1 MAPAAPPEPE
11 ENPYVLLDVSQ
22 EATDAEIRT
31 AYRTRSLKVHPDR
44 NRNDPNAAQK
54 FHALTVASTL
64 LLDPLRRLA
73 LDAQLR
79 LAAAKKARFA
89 TYDSKRK
96 ALVTELEER
105 EREFKKARIEREKEK
120 AAREGDN
127 DRIKEAGR
135 RLREERE
142 RQREELAR
150 AKVEEARIDA
160 EEEALDTNAPPPL
173 GPYDTTVRVKFVLS
187 AFPSL
192 NTASALSSHLRR
204 FGEIDDG
211 AVVLSIKPKKASK
224 KKKTLVQDKGGDD
237 AGQGEGDKVVNA
249 VVPFAQISSAFGAIS
264 SNVALKEQGIEV
276 SWAGGAEPPILGWLR
291 DRGELGGKP
300 KSDIPA
306 STSSNGAAG
315 TVHGVPEQPHTKD
328 AENGAKFSTFPS
340 TFPAAPPPE
349 PPKAEARPTSSM
361 DFESLTLLRL
371 REAERARLERE
382 ILEAEARGEEI

>member
-11 ENPYVLLDVSQ
+11 ENPYKLLDISQ

-79 LAAAKKARFA
+79 LAEAKKARFA
-89 TYDSKRK
+89 SYDNKRK

-105 EREFKKARIEREKEK
+105 EREFKKARQEKAKEK
-120 AAREGDN
+120 AAREGEN
-127 DRIKEAGR
+127 DRVKEAGR
-135 RLREERE
+135 RMREERE

-150 AKVEEARIDA
+150 AKLEEARIDA
-160 EEEALDTNAPPPL
+160 EEEATDTDAPPPM
-173 GPYDTTVRVKFVLS
+173 GPYDTTIRVKFTLS

-192 NTASALSSHLRR
+192 STASALASHLRR
-204 FGEIDDG
+204 FGEIDEG
-211 AVVLSIKPKKASK
+211 AVVLSIKPKKPSK
-224 KKKTLVQDKGGDD
+224 KKKAQLQDKGADEEGK
-237 AGQGEGDKVVNA
+237 GEGEKLVNA

-264 SNVALKEQGIEV
+264 SGPTLKERGMEV
-276 SWAGGAEPPILGWLR
+276 SWVGGSEPPILGWLR

-300 KSDIPA
+300 QSTSPA
-306 STSSNGAAG
+306 ATSSNNAPGKVQTTDELPQTTNVA
-315 TVHGVPEQPHTKD
+315 
-328 AENGAKFSTFPS
+328 NGAKFSTFPS
-340 TFPAAPPPE
+340 TLPHHILNHHRPQQKPPAPWISNRSRFYGY
-349 PPKAEARPTSSM
+349 ARRNVQ
-361 DFESLTLLRL
+361 D
-371 REAERARLERE
+371 
-382 ILEAEARGEEI
+382 

>member
-11 ENPYVLLDVSQ
+11 ENPYGLLDISQ

-54 FHALTVASTL
+54 FHALTVASAL

-89 TYDSKRK
+89 TYDNKRK

-105 EREFKKARIEREKEK
+105 EREFKKGRLEKEKEK
-120 AAREGDN
+120 AAREGEN
-127 DRIKEAGR
+127 DRVKDAGR
-135 RLREERE
+135 RMREERE

-150 AKVEEARIDA
+150 AKLEEARIDA
-160 EEEALDTNAPPPL
+160 EEEAPDANAPPPL
-173 GPYDTTVRVKFVLS
+173 GPYDTTMRVKFVLS

-192 NTASALSSHLRR
+192 NTASALASHLRR
-204 FGEIDDG
+204 FGEIDEG
-211 AVVLSIKPKKASK
+211 AVVLSIKSKKVSK
-224 KKKTLVQDKGGDD
+224 KKKTRVQDKVADED
-237 AGQGEGDKVVNA
+237 GEGEGEKVVNA

-264 SNVALKEQGIEV
+264 SSPALKERGMEV
-276 SWAGGAEPPILGWLR
+276 SWAGGSEPPILGWLR

-300 KSDIPA
+300 KNTTTAP
-306 STSSNGAAG
+306 TPSNGASGRAQK
-315 TVHGVPEQPHTKD
+315 TDEQLKTTD
-328 AENGAKFSTFPS
+328 AANGAKFSTFPS
-340 TFPAAPPPE
+340 TFPAAPPFE
-349 PPKAEARPTSSM
+349 PPETKATSGM
-361 DFESLTLLRL
+361 DFESITLLRL

-382 ILEAEARGEEI
+382 ILEAEARGEEV